1 MMCCAICG
9 SRGYD
14 GAFDANGDFIC
25 VDCWA
30 TGEAI
35 GRTAV
40 SFCPAVTSYH
50 VHYPAKIGQDFVDAC
65 NRSSRVK

>member
-1 MMCCAICG
+1 MCCAICG

-40 SFCPAVTSYH
+40 SFRPAFTP
-50 VHYPAKIGQDFVDAC
+50 YPVDYPVEVRQGFVDAC
-65 NRSSRVK
+65 NRVNDRK

>member
-1 MMCCAICG
+1 MICCAICG
-9 SRGYD
+9 SRSYD

-40 SFCPAVTSYH
+40 AACPAYTP
-50 VHYPAKIGQDFVDAC
+50 YPVNYPRGMGQRFVDAC
-65 NRSSRVK
+65 NRVNDRK